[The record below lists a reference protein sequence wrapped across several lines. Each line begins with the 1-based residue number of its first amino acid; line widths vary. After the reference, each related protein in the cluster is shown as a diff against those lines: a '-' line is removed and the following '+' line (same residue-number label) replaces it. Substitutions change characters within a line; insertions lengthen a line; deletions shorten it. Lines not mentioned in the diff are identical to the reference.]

1 MDPIARLRQNRVD
14 FPIRTAPHATHFR
27 GGTMNDKVESSA
39 SQSNASQAAQ
49 EQVRI
54 DRITPAYWQITLHNP
69 PFNIFGPDSIPQLQA
84 VVHAIETTPELK
96 VIVFQSDVP
105 GYFLTHYDFIPP
117 LSDSTGLPNGP
128 TSLHPIPDM
137 LVRISKS
144 RVISIA
150 KLRGR
155 VTGVGGELALA
166 SDMRFAS
173 LENLEI
179 SQWEAGAGFVPGG
192 GPMARLP
199 RLIGRGRAMEVL
211 LGADNIDGAT
221 ADKYGYVNRSL
232 PDARLDDFVDRF
244 ARRIASFDGQSLAD
258 IKQAVNYASLP
269 PDAEFAAG
277 WNLFIWSVQRPE
289 AQYRIGELMKR
300 GLQRNPEIERNLNR
314 YTEEVGKR

>member
-1 MDPIARLRQNRVD
+1 MIGKTEP
-14 FPIRTAPHATHFR
+14 T
-27 GGTMNDKVESSA
+27 A
-39 SQSNASQAAQ
+39 SQSIQQQISVN
-49 EQVRI
+49 EV
-54 DRITPAYWQITLHNP
+54 TPAYWQITFHNP
-69 PFNIFGPDSIPQLQA
+69 PFNLFGPDSIPQLQT
-84 VVHAIETTPELK
+84 VVNAIETAPTLK
-96 VIVFQSDVP
+96 VVVFQSDVP

-128 TSLHPIPDM
+128 TSLHPLPDM

-144 RVISIA
+144 RVVSIA

-155 VTGVGGELALA
+155 VTGVGSELALA
-166 SDMRFAS
+166 SDMRFAAV
-173 LENLEI
+173 ENLEI

-211 LGADNIDGAT
+211 LSADNLDGET
-221 ADKYGYVNRSL
+221 ADRYGYVNRSL
-232 PDARLDDFVDRF
+232 PDAQLDDFVDKL
-244 ARRIASFDGQSLAD
+244 ARRIASFDGEALAD

-269 PDAEFAAG
+269 PEAEVAAG

-300 GLQRNPEIERNLNR
+300 GLQKDADIERNLNR
-314 YTEEVGKR
+314 YTAEVGNR